1 MKRITLLLIV
11 TFSFFELAVA
21 QVGIGTP
28 TPESSAQLDVVSED
42 KGILI
47 PRVKLEST
55 TDDTTIS
62 SGNVNSLL
70 VFNTETNADM
80 MPGYYYWYD
89 GSWRKI
95 ADTADELEETITTLI
110 EESDGVYVYTSE
122 DGTETEI
129 DIPDAVVQNII
140 EEGEV
145 YIEIINLIEANETI
159 TILQDNGNGSYTYY
173 NEADIDED
181 GNIAGTGVTIDVV
194 NDVVQN
200 IINEGDI
207 YNEIINMLDGEYGN
221 VFYDETTN
229 EFYYIDDNGDEQPVD
244 WSDFNTVNQS
254 FELVNDE
261 LVITDSDGN
270 AVALAV
276 EEIANNT
283 IFITEL
289 TENQEFIDEII
300 NMLDGEY
307 GNVFYDETTNEFY
320 YIDDN
325 GDEQPIDWSDFN
337 TVNQSFTLENDQ
349 LVITDSDG
357 NTVELA
363 VEEIANNDTFITEL
377 TENQNFIDEI
387 INMLE
392 GEYGNVV
399 YDETTNEFYYI
410 DDNGDEQPIDWS
422 DFNTVNES
430 FDLVNDQLVITDS
443 DGGTVELNTEEI
455 AGNLGEDLTTD
466 DIIQIN
472 DSDDD
477 DDGEGALLK
486 AIKLS
491 IKPGDINS
499 VLVTDENGEVNW
511 GDQLEI
517 IGTTITKNT
526 EVNYTG
532 DIIDG
537 LPVVAFEGVTHIN
550 ENEALT
556 SGVDLAGYLPA
567 GAALEGVVSI
577 RIYQNGSLVTSSTTD
592 VEINGAQINFNIGI
606 GNMYQILPEGDYEV
620 IVYATLDQ

>member
-95 ADTADELEETITTLI
+95 ADTADELGETITTLI

-229 EFYYIDDNGDEQPVD
+229 EFYYIDDNGDEQPID

-289 TENQEFIDEII
+289 TDNQEFIDEII

-307 GNVFYDETTNEFY
+307 GNVFYDETINEFY

-337 TVNQSFTLENDQ
+337 TVNQSFTLENDH

>member
-207 YNEIINMLDGEYGN
+207 YNEIINMLDGE
-221 VFYDETTN
+221 
-229 EFYYIDDNGDEQPVD
+229 
-244 WSDFNTVNQS
+244 
-254 FELVNDE
+254 
-261 LVITDSDGN
+261 
-270 AVALAV
+270 
-276 EEIANNT
+276 
-283 IFITEL
+283 
-289 TENQEFIDEII
+289 
-300 NMLDGEY
+300 
-307 GNVFYDETTNEFY
+307 
-320 YIDDN
+320 
-325 GDEQPIDWSDFN
+325 
-337 TVNQSFTLENDQ
+337 
-349 LVITDSDG
+349 
-357 NTVELA
+357 
-363 VEEIANNDTFITEL
+363 
-377 TENQNFIDEI
+377 
-387 INMLE
+387 
-392 GEYGNVV
+392 
-399 YDETTNEFYYI
+399 
-410 DDNGDEQPIDWS
+410 
-422 DFNTVNES
+422 
-430 FDLVNDQLVITDS
+430 
-443 DGGTVELNTEEI
+443 
-455 AGNLGEDLTTD
+455 
-466 DIIQIN
+466 
-472 DSDDD
+472 
-477 DDGEGALLK
+477 
-486 AIKLS
+486 
-491 IKPGDINS
+491 
-499 VLVTDENGEVNW
+499 
-511 GDQLEI
+511 
-517 IGTTITKNT
+517 
-526 EVNYTG
+526 
-532 DIIDG
+532 
-537 LPVVAFEGVTHIN
+537 
-550 ENEALT
+550 
-556 SGVDLAGYLPA
+556 
-567 GAALEGVVSI
+567 
-577 RIYQNGSLVTSSTTD
+577 
-592 VEINGAQINFNIGI
+592 
-606 GNMYQILPEGDYEV
+606 
-620 IVYATLDQ
+620 

>member
-1 MKRITLLLIV
+1 NAV
-11 TFSFFELAVA
+11 ALAVEEIA
-21 QVGIGTP
+21 NN
-28 TPESSAQLDVVSED
+28 
-42 KGILI
+42 
-47 PRVKLEST
+47 
-55 TDDTTIS
+55 TI
-62 SGNVNSLL
+62 
-70 VFNTETNADM
+70 FITE
-80 MPGYYYWYD
+80 
-89 GSWRKI
+89 
-95 ADTADELEETITTLI
+95 L
-110 EESDGVYVYTSE
+110 
-122 DGTETEI
+122 TENQEFI
-129 DIPDAVVQNII
+129 D
-140 EEGEV
+140 
-145 YIEIINLIEANETI
+145 
-159 TILQDNGNGSYTYY
+159 
-173 NEADIDED
+173 
-181 GNIAGTGVTIDVV
+181 
-194 NDVVQN
+194 
-200 IINEGDI
+200 
-207 YNEIINMLDGEYGN
+207 EIINMLDGEYGN

-229 EFYYIDDNGDEQPVD
+229 EFYYIDDNGDEQPID

-337 TVNQSFTLENDQ
+337 TVNQSFELVNDE

-357 NTVELA
+357 NAVALA
-363 VEEIANNDTFITEL
+363 VEEIANNTIFITEL
-377 TENQNFIDEI
+377 TENQEFIDEI
-387 INMLE
+387 INMLD
-392 GEYGNVV
+392 GEYGNVFYDETTNEFYYIDDNGDEQPIDWSDFNTV
-399 YDETTNEFYYI
+399 NQSFELVNDELVITDSDGNAVALAVEEIANNTIFITELTENQEFIDEIINMLDGEYGNVFYDETTNEFYYI

-499 VLVTDENGEVNW
+499 VLVTDEKGEVNW

-577 RIYQNGSLVTSSTTD
+577 RIYQNG
-592 VEINGAQINFNIGI
+592 
-606 GNMYQILPEGDYEV
+606 
-620 IVYATLDQ
+620 